1 MRWLADATNAV
12 GMNLGKPRRRQG
24 TGRPGML
31 QAMGLQRLGYGWAT
45 EQQQNHYTYHKHF
58 DA

>member
-12 GMNLGKPRRRQG
+12 GMNLGKLRRRQG

-45 EQQQNHYTYHKHF
+45 EKQQNHYTYHKHF